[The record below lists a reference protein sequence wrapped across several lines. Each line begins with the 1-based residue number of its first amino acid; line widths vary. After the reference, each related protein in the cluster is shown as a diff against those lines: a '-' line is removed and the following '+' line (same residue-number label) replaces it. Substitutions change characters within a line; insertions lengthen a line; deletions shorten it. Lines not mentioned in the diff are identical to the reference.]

1 MMKHRRRRMGGG
13 QGSEGRKERVRYQ
26 GLSIRNTILYIAAIF
41 VILCLFKLQNVPIPR
56 VSGSIP

>member
-1 MMKHRRRRMGGG
+1 MGGG